1 MLLPDDLVKILLG
14 VLVGGVIGVER
25 ELRDKAAGLRTLIFI
40 CVGATLFT
48 LFSEKLAGDND
59 PTRLA
64 ANIVSGV
71 GFLGAGV
78 ILRDRGRVIGLTRSR
93 RSAWG
98 WPEANMPWS
107 SS

>member
-1 MLLPDDLVKILLG
+1 
-14 VLVGGVIGVER
+14 VER

-59 PTRLA
+59 PTR
-64 ANIVSGV
+64 
-71 GFLGAGV
+71 
-78 ILRDRGRVIGLTRSR
+78 ILRDRRRVIGLTRSR